1 MQHAKGLYF
10 VNVAEVIASYVKKLC
25 SFMKYKLV
33 LFFIVFSNITNAQS
47 NLIQNPSFEELDYCL
62 NECNGIVNGDPIQAH
77 YWFTPDYFGT
87 PDNFSPCN
95 FPLDTIYQDDPSCLT
110 SYAPNS
116 AGGFQFARTGQNYAG
131 FLCDYFYRSTKRPF
145 QGDLLR
151 EFLSSNFE
159 SLVKN
164 RRYCFSSF
172 VNTPSGFFTYDSL
185 NYYYIYTATKELGV
199 FFSTQ
204 KPSFSTESDL
214 MLPVPNPTLTLT
226 MEDSNEY
233 IADTINWIK
242 LEQSFVAD
250 SAYQYLSIGKFT
262 PRSASIYNIFSNYPD
277 INTDPTFEITTSY
290 YFLEDVS
297 LYEITDISIS
307 TVQTQIYPKQSVWLN
322 TNNKTDALEWFAN
335 DTLTSIGKTDSI
347 LVQPQQTTTYYIKS
361 LQCRYTSWDTITIEV
376 LPEPLI
382 PVNVKVLNNL
392 SSDYFNIQY
401 TGDFK
406 PTLTAEL
413 YNSVGQLIGKF
424 TFMESTLVPISQ
436 LSAGVYYCRINVQGI
451 PVVSERIVKVN

>member
-1 MQHAKGLYF
+1 
-10 VNVAEVIASYVKKLC
+10 
-25 SFMKYKLV
+25 MKCKLV
-33 LFFIVFSNITNAQS
+33 LFFLVFSFVTSAQS
-47 NLIQNPSFEELDYCL
+47 NLIQNSSFEELDYCL
-62 NECNGIVNGDPIQAH
+62 TECNSTVHGDPIQAH

-87 PDNFSPCN
+87 PDIFSPCN
-95 FPLDTIYQDDPSCLT
+95 FPLDTIYQNDPSCLT
-110 SYAPNS
+110 GYAPNS
-116 AGGFQFARTGQNYAG
+116 SGKGFQNARTGQNYAG
-131 FLCDYFYRSTKRPF
+131 FFCDYFLRNTKRPI

-151 EFLSSNFE
+151 EFLSINFE

-164 RRYCFSSF
+164 KRYCFSSF
-172 VNTPSGFFTYDSL
+172 VNNPSGFFTFDSL

-199 FFSTQ
+199 FFSTK
-204 KPSFSTESDL
+204 KPSFSRKSDL
-214 MLPVPNPTLTLT
+214 MLPIPVPTLTLS

-250 SAYQYLSIGKFT
+250 SAFEYLSIGKFT
-262 PRSASIYNIFSNYPD
+262 PRNASIYNIFTNYPEID
-277 INTDPTFEITTSY
+277 TDSNFEIVTSY
-290 YFLEDVS
+290 YFLDDVS
-297 LYEITDISIS
+297 LFEINDISI
-307 TVQTQIYPKQSVWLN
+307 TTAQTQIYPNQNTWLN
-322 TNNKTDALEWFAN
+322 TNNKPDAIEWFAN
-335 DTLTSIGKTDSI
+335 DTLTSIGTTDSI
-347 LVQPQQTTTYYIKS
+347 LVQPQQTTTYYVKS

-424 TFMESTLVPISQ
+424 TFTESTEVPISH
-436 LSAGVYYCRINVQGI
+436 LSAGVYYCRINGQGI